1 MAEIE
6 ESQPRACTSL
16 PPSLHICSF
25 PGCSKTFSR
34 PDRLK
39 IHLRSHTGE
48 VNVTLNEWKG
58 ASKYRLDYSRVLQLQ
73 FITQFV
79 FSLWKSYNLSAT
91 VQICIIYLW
100 FLISL
105 TNDEIVKFLLYR
117 KVLVIAFIQV
127 GQQPPAEACSTEQ
140 ALVNAR
146 QNSLYPQHKFWR
158 KLALLKLPQFGGLS
172 PSW

>member
-6 ESQPRACTSL
+6 ESQPRACSSL

-48 VNVTLNEWKG
+48 VNVTLNECKG

-73 FITQFV
+73 FISLFLVYGRVTTCQLPCKFV
-79 FSLWKSYNLSAT
+79 LF
-91 VQICIIYLW
+91 IYD
-100 FLISL
+100 F
-105 TNDEIVKFLLYR
+105 
-117 KVLVIAFIQV
+117 
-127 GQQPPAEACSTEQ
+127 
-140 ALVNAR
+140 
-146 QNSLYPQHKFWR
+146 
-158 KLALLKLPQFGGLS
+158 
-172 PSW
+172 